1 MQRLIVIKSWVF
13 CKLLK
18 MLFFFVKPRH
28 YSKNIYNGMVM
39 VKKYL
44 VTEGSGSSFQTVRNL
59 VSF

>member
-44 VTEGSGSSFQTVRNL
+44 VTEGSGPSFQTV
-59 VSF
+59 